1 MVNAIISQ
9 KSNAEGDSIEKNHF
23 SFEGN
28 DFSVGYDVGID
39 GFLLAKLKQNL
50 ILLKLIEKIA

>member
-23 SFEGN
+23 SFEGD

-39 GFLLAKLKQNL
+39 GFLLAKLK
-50 ILLKLIEKIA
+50 